1 MSTFLAIRKKSRVGT
16 ERPLRSLSVG
26 ERRSRLV
33 TSAPSAEIADELTW
47 QGFQQD
53 TREAPID
60 EQAPTFQHL
69 NGIDAYVLN
78 TLSEQQIERARDTFA
93 ASSYQ
98 LVPDIQL
105 YLPQPI
111 SGARRH
117 RPSGHSPWPVACG
130 IGEARRNGVT
140 GEGVLVGVLDTGCD
154 ADHGELS
161 HKPIAFRYIPQQLA
175 RDESGRDNSR
185 DVRGF
190 DVHGHGT
197 HVCGILA
204 GQNVGVAPRVD
215 LMVASVIE
223 RETLETSLVR
233 IAKGLDWMISQFQ
246 REENLRKPAIV
257 SMSLGFRPEWIASPE
272 RRAVM
277 DSIRGL
283 LSNLFEDFDVLP
295 IVAIG
300 NDGAGTMRAP
310 GYFPETL
317 SVGAVDV
324 NHVPA
329 DFSGGGSS
337 PIDGKT
343 QPNIVGYGVNVY
355 SSLERDWN
363 NTSIWQRLSGTSMA
377 TPYVAGIAA
386 LYASVVTTLESAA
399 LRQHLLDTA
408 LRLQAPAE
416 RVGAGLARFT

>member
-1 MSTFLAIRKKSRVGT
+1 MSTFLAIRKKSRVKT
-16 ERPLRSLSVG
+16 EEHLVSLSVE
-26 ERRSRLV
+26 ERRSLLV
-33 TSAPSAEIADELTW
+33 TPAPPAELADELTL

-78 TLSEQQIERARDTFA
+78 TLSEQQIERARATFA
-93 ASSYQ
+93 DFSYQ
-98 LVPDIQL
+98 LVPDFQL
-105 YLPQPI
+105 DLPQPI
-111 SGARRH
+111 SGAKGH
-117 RPSGHSPWPVACG
+117 RPSGYSPWPVECG

-175 RDESGRDNSR
+175 RDNSR

-190 DVHGHGT
+190 DVYGHGT

-215 LMVASVIE
+215 LIVASVIE
-223 RETLETSLVR
+223 SVTLQTSLVR
-233 IAKGLDWMISQFQ
+233 ITKGLEWMLSQFQ

-257 SMSLGFRPEWIASPE
+257 SMSLGFRPESLDAPE
-272 RRAVM
+272 RRDVM
-277 DSIRGL
+277 DGIQML
-283 LSNLFEDFDVLP
+283 LSILFEDFDVLP

-300 NDGAGTMRAP
+300 NDGAGTMCAP

-329 DFSGGGSS
+329 KFSGGGSS
-337 PIDGKT
+337 PIDGET

-386 LYASVVTTLESAA
+386 LYASAVTTLESAA

-408 LRLQAPAE
+408 LPLQAPAE